1 MKDARIF
8 LVVLDGAGVGELPD
22 ASRYGD
28 EGSNTIG
35 NTARQVGG
43 LSLPFMGGL
52 GLGNITS
59 IKGVPATDQAIGAF
73 GKMSEASLGKDT
85 ITGHWEM
92 TGITLERPFPV
103 YPKGFPEDLIGDFE
117 KAIGRKVLGNKPASG
132 TEILKELGQE
142 HMNTGYPIVY
152 TSADSVFQIAAH
164 EEVISVAEL
173 YRICKIARRLLSGE
187 HMVARVIARP
197 FIGKP
202 GSFQRTV
209 RRKDFSVKPP
219 EETIL
224 DRLKSVSIN
233 TVGIGKIEDIFS
245 NQGLTASFHTGDNIT
260 TLEKLLEL
268 ATTMKGPALFFA
280 NCIDFDSLYGH
291 RNNWQGFASALE
303 TADAYLKKLFSLLNK
318 EDLLIITADHG
329 CDPTTPSTDHSREYV
344 PLLIAGEQ
352 VKKGTN
358 LGIRESFSDLSAMIA
373 DFFAIKDWP
382 KGESFY
388 LDIIGKPH
396 FSHTLDPKGN
406 RESLR

>member
-8 LVVLDGAGVGELPD
+8 LVVLDGVGVGELPD

-28 EGSNTIG
+28 EGSNTIS
-35 NTARQVGG
+35 NTARKVGG
-43 LSLPFMGGL
+43 LNLSFMGGL

-59 IKGVPATDQAIGAF
+59 IKGVPAAEKTNGAF
-73 GKMSEASLGKDT
+73 GKMSEASKGKDT

-92 TGITLERPFPV
+92 TGIVLEHPFPV
-103 YPKGFPEDLIGDFE
+103 YPEGFPEELISNFE
-117 KAIGRKVLGNKPASG
+117 KTIGRKVLGNKPASG

-164 EEVISVAEL
+164 EEIISVEEL
-173 YRICKIARRLLSGE
+173 YQICQNARQLLSGE

-197 FIGKP
+197 FIGEP
-202 GSFQRTV
+202 GAFQRTV

-224 DRLKSVSIN
+224 DRLKSVGIN

-268 ATTMKGPALFFA
+268 ARTMRGPALFFA

-303 TADAYLKKLFSLLNK
+303 TADVYLKKLFTLLNK

-358 LGIRESFSDLSAMIA
+358 LGVRRTFSDLSATIA
-373 DFFAIKDWP
+373 DFFAIQPWS

-388 LDIIGKPH
+388 
-396 FSHTLDPKGN
+396 
-406 RESLR
+406 RSLFK